1 MTPRRQSRA
10 VVILG
15 VMAAPALVAAEP
27 VAPEALRAT
36 EVAAPAAVAR
46 AAGRFA
52 APETVGAVRGAAA
65 PAAVAG
71 AAGRFAA
78 PETMPAVPGAAA
90 PAAVAGAAGRFAAPE
105 TVGAVRGA
113 AAPAAVAGAAGRFAA
128 PETVPAVP
136 GAAARA
142 AVAGAA
148 GRFAAPETVPAVP
161 GAAAPAAVAGA
172 AGQAQAP
179 ETVRERESGVAF
191 PLALT
196 PPGSATP
203 HWLMGTGIR
212 QRTIFR
218 VKVYAFGL
226 YVDADAARAALAE
239 FAGSTAEALGRDE
252 GLTRRL
258 LDLDFGM
265 ALRLVMTRTVSG
277 GDVADAFDEAL
288 RPRMPRAGAGAAGD
302 DAVAL
307 ATLRG
312 HLDVDEV
319 RRGAEIVFACGPAG
333 RLAMTVDR
341 AERPPIESRALC
353 RALFDVYLGDD
364 PIEPDGRRNLMA
376 GFAGLLQ
383 TLVRR

>member
-1 MTPRRQSRA
+1 MTPPRLSCA

-15 VMAAPALVAAEP
+15 VMAAPALVAAEA
-27 VAPEALRAT
+27 VAPEALRAPG
-36 EVAAPAAVAR
+36 VAQPAAVAG

-52 APETVGAVRGAAA
+52 APATVPAVRGAAA

-71 AAGRFAA
+71 AAGRFAV
-78 PETMPAVPGAAA
+78 PA
-90 PAAVAGAAGRFAAPE
+90 
-105 TVGAVRGA
+105 
-113 AAPAAVAGAAGRFAA
+113 
-128 PETVPAVP
+128 TVPAVP

-172 AGQAQAP
+172 AGQAQAS

-196 PPGSATP
+196 PPGGATP

-252 GLTRRL
+252 RFTRRL

-277 GDVADAFDEAL
+277 GDVAEAFDEAL

-302 DAVAL
+302 DAMAL

-312 HLDVDEV
+312 YLDVDEV

-376 GFAGLLQ
+376 GFAGLL
-383 TLVRR
+383 RPFDRP